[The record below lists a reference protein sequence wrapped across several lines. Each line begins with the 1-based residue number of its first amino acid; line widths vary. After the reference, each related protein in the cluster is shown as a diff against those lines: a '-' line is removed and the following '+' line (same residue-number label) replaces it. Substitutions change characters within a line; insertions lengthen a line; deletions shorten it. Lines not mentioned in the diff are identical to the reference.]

1 VLRSMFSAIS
11 GLKAH
16 QTKLDTVGNN
26 IANVNT
32 VGYKSS
38 QTVFQ
43 DTLSQV
49 LSNGSAPTQN
59 TGGTN
64 PAQVGLGVKVAGITT
79 NFSQGSTQ
87 STSRSTDFMISGDG
101 FFVTQSGSGQQLYTR
116 AGSLDFDGQ
125 GRLVTSDGAI
135 LQGWMAG
142 ADGKVDTNSDIGD
155 LSVPYGQVMDPKAS
169 TKAGFTGNL
178 SSSAPVG
185 TAVESQITMYDAL
198 GNAHQITTTFTKSAA
213 NSWTVGL
220 ADENGGNLTPDTD
233 ATTAGVQAPVVTFNP
248 ATGAIT
254 ANGTLTFQPSAAMAA
269 SWPQPTGG
277 GLTMDLSSISQFG
290 AATSMKPTTTDGY
303 GMGTLQSFSLSGD
316 GTIVGVYSNSL
327 RQDIGKLALATFAN
341 PGGLEKT
348 GGSSYRVGN
357 NSGEAVVGPA
367 GTNGAGTLTA
377 GALEMSNVDLAS
389 EFTDLIIAQRGF
401 QANSRVITTSD
412 EVLQSLV
419 NLGK

>member
-49 LSNGSAPTQN
+49 LSNGSAPTET

-101 FFVTQSGSGQQLYTR
+101 FFVTESGTGEQLYTR
-116 AGSLDFDGQ
+116 AGSFNFDSQ
-125 GRLVTSDGAI
+125 GRLVTTSGAI
-135 LQGWMAG
+135 LQGWQADAAG
-142 ADGKVDTNSDIGD
+142 NVDTNSAITD
-155 LSVPYGQVMDPKAS
+155 LSVPYGQVMAPKPSATGS
-169 TKAGFTGNL
+169 FTGNL
-178 SSSAPVG
+178 SSNATIP
-185 TAVESQITMYDAL
+185 TTNESQITMYDSL
-198 GNAHQITTTFTKSAA
+198 GNAHQVTAKFTKTADNTWTSELSENGTTLATGTMAFDPISGAVDPAGSSLTFTSGDP
-213 NSWTVGL
+213 SWTNAVTVDLSGITQF
-220 ADENGGNLTPDTD
+220 GS
-233 ATTAGVQAPVVTFNP
+233 ATALTAGA
-248 ATGAIT
+248 
-254 ANGTLTFQPSAAMAA
+254 
-269 SWPQPTGG
+269 
-277 GLTMDLSSISQFG
+277 
-290 AATSMKPTTTDGY
+290 TDGY
-303 GMGTLQSFSLSGD
+303 AMGTLQSFSLSSD
-316 GTIVGVYSNSL
+316 GTIVGVYSNQL
-327 RQDIGKLALATFAN
+327 RQDVGKLAMATFAN
-341 PGGLEKT
+341 PSGLEKSGET
-348 GGSSYRVGN
+348 SYRVGN
-357 NSGEAVVGPA
+357 NSGNPTITPA
-367 GTNGAGTLTA
+367 GVGGAGKLTA

-412 EVLQSLV
+412 EVLQDLV
-419 NLGK
+419 QLKR

>member
-1 VLRSMFSAIS
+1 MLRSMFSAIS

-49 LSNGSAPTQN
+49 LSNGSAPTTT

-101 FFVTQSGSGQQLYTR
+101 FFVTESGNEQLYTR
-116 AGSLDFDGQ
+116 AGSFDFDGQ
-125 GRLVTSDGAI
+125 GRLVTADGSI
-135 LQGWMAG
+135 LQGWAAKNG
-142 ADGKVDTNSDIGD
+142 VVDTNSAIGD
-155 LSVPYGQVMDPKAS
+155 LSVPYGSVMPPAQSKS
-169 TKAGFTGNL
+169 GGFTGNL
-178 SSSAPVG
+178 TSKAA
-185 TAVESQITMYDAL
+185 TNDAVESQITMYDAL
-198 GNAHQITTTFTKSAA
+198 GLSHQITATFTKSATP
-213 NSWTVGL
+213 NKWTATL
-220 ADENGGNLTPDTD
+220 ADENGPL
-233 ATTAGVQAPVVTFNP
+233 ATTVTPIDLTFNP
-248 ATGAIT
+248 AD
-254 ANGTLTFQPSAAMAA
+254 GTLQTNQTVTFTPSDTS
-269 SWPQPTGG
+269 SWPQPAGG
-277 GLTMDLSSISQFG
+277 GVTLDLSTISQFG
-290 AATSMKPTTTDGY
+290 AASSMKPTTTDGY
-303 GMGTLQSFSLSGD
+303 GMGTLQSFSLGSD

-327 RQDIGKLALATFAN
+327 RRDIGKLALATFSN
-341 PGGLEKT
+341 PGGLEKS
-348 GGSSYRVGN
+348 GNSSYRVGN
-357 NSGEAVVGPA
+357 NSGVAVIGAA
-367 GTNGAGTLTA
+367 GAGGAGTLTA

-412 EVLQSLV
+412 EVLQALV
-419 NLGK
+419 QLGR